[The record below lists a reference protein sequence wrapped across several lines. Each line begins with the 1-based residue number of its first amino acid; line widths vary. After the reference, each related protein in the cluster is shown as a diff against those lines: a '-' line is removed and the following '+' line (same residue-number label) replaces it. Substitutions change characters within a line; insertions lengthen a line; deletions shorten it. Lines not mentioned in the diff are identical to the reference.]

1 VSELHA
7 VLPNDIDDPARPSG
21 GNAYDRRL
29 LNGLRDLGWT
39 VREHA
44 AHGAWPTPSDVE
56 RAALSRLLAGLPDR
70 SLMLI
75 DGLVASAV
83 PEVLTPE
90 RDRLRLVVLMHMPLG
105 DAAEE
110 RALAAAR
117 QIITTSEWTKT
128 QLLRRYPLSADRLHA
143 APPGVDPAPAAHG
156 ADNALLTVGTVSPH
170 KGHDLLVEAL
180 ASLGDLSWTCTCVG
194 SLDRDPDFVRR
205 LRKEPVTL
213 TGPLAQA
220 DLDIEYQKAG
230 LFVFPTRG
238 ETYGMVVTEALARGI
253 PVLAAQVGGVPE
265 ALGYAPDGTRPGL
278 LVPPED
284 PAALARAL
292 RRWLTEPALREALRR
307 SARARSTTLSRWSDT
322 ARITADVLVATQ

>member
-1 VSELHA
+1 MNELHA

-29 LNGLRDLGWT
+29 LTGLRDLGWA

-44 AHGAWPTPSDVE
+44 AGGAWPAPSRAE
-56 RAALSRLLAGLPDR
+56 RTALGRLLAGLPDQ
-70 SLMLI
+70 SLTLV

-83 PEVLTPE
+83 PEILTPE
-90 RDRLRLVVLMHMPLG
+90 RDRLRLVVLVHMPLG
-105 DAAEE
+105 GAAEE

-117 QIITTSEWTKT
+117 RIITTSEWTKT
-128 QLLRRYPLSADRLHA
+128 QLLRGYPRERLHVA
-143 APPGVDPAPAAHG
+143 RPGVDPAPVAHG
-156 ADNALLTVGTVSPH
+156 ADNALLSVGTVSPH

-194 SLDRDPDFVRR
+194 SLDRDPEFVAR

-213 TGPLAQA
+213 TGPLSRA
-220 DLDIEYQKAG
+220 DLDAEYQKAG
-230 LFVFPTRG
+230 LLVFPTRG

-278 LVPPED
+278 LVPPGD

-307 SARARSTTLSRWSDT
+307 SARARRTTLSRWSDT
-322 ARITADVLVATQ
+322 ARITAEVLAAAR